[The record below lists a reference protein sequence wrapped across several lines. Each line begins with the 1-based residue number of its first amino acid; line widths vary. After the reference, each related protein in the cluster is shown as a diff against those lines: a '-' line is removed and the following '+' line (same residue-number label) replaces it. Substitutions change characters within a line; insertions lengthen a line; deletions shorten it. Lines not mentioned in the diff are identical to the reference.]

1 MEEALKAKIKKK
13 IRAWV
18 LGLLAGISPWL
29 ILVLMAATGVLGIM
43 SLDDGIDDRIE
54 KNIINTN
61 YDNVTI
67 DDMIRICSHDESF
80 EHYFENCA
88 LTQRQMLRMLQRIKK
103 LNARN
108 LTGSGTSRKR
118 TIRVQALHEYEEY
131 ILVEEDAVIGTEII
145 DGEEV
150 EIKEDI
156 YEWQEKSDYDT
167 WYTYSYDTSDIEKL
181 CQIDWQIIYTLLT
194 LQAASGDRNWNYE
207 SSMDWDSE
215 YVKAFCGYCGKAL
228 DGREKCPVCD
238 YQQEIENDD
247 RVLNEYGYCTQC
259 GEAYDST
266 HICKVCTEKVPSEA
280 GKITNVDID
289 ALLEFFVVDYEY
301 SYDVASMLKDSYYYE
316 QSQSIPFKYH
326 SEEETIPEDDAGK
339 KRNGKYT
346 WFEPATLVMNTC
358 NGFLYAW
365 YDVEKDMNGNPVV
378 TPQNLYNGREGS
390 LEAYRVGYM
399 HTTLDL
405 NTLYSG
411 LSECFDNPEKFDY
424 DWIMEMVRQLPGGEI
439 VAAKYEGYE
448 TSAMADGRILSAT
461 EHGAEIFVPGL
472 DFFNKVQSQLEAAD
486 NADID
491 IGGMEY
497 DETTGGMIARYAMSK
512 VGCSYVWGTSGP
524 NTFDCSGLVNWC
536 AKMCG
541 LTVPWAKVPGVS
553 ATNTR
558 RSAANAQGYINAGK
572 AIPESEMKQGD
583 IIFFASEGTPNTV
596 KNITHV
602 GIYVGNGKFVDA
614 RNKKKGVLLS
624 EYSAYWKKR
633 ATVIARPY

>member
-1 MEEALKAKIKKK
+1 MEEVLKAKIKKK
-13 IRAWV
+13 IRIWV

-54 KNIINTN
+54 KDIIDTD

-108 LTGSGTSRKR
+108 LTGSNTSRKR

-131 ILVEEDAVIGTEII
+131 VLVEEDAVIGTEVVN
-145 DGEEV
+145 GKVV
-150 EIKEDI
+150 EIRGDR
-156 YEWQEKSDYDT
+156 YEWQEKRDYDT

-194 LQAASGDRNWNYE
+194 LQAASGDRNWSYE
-207 SSMDWDSE
+207 ENMDWDSG
-215 YVKAFCGYCGKAL
+215 YVEAFCSYCGKAL
-228 DGREKCPVCD
+228 DDRSKCPICS
-238 YQQEIENDD
+238 YQQEVENDD
-247 RVLNEYGYCTQC
+247 RSLNEYGYCAQC

-266 HICKVCTEKVPSEA
+266 LTCRTCTEKVSSEA
-280 GKITNVDID
+280 GKIKNEDID
-289 ALLEFFVVDYEY
+289 ALLDFFAMDYEY
-301 SYDVASMLKDSYYYE
+301 SYDVASMLKDSYYYA

-326 SEEETIPEDDAGK
+326 CEEEIFSDDDSST

-346 WFEPATLVMNTC
+346 WFEPAPLVMNTC

-365 YDVEKDMNGNPVV
+365 YDVEKDMNGSPVV
-378 TPQNLYNGREGS
+378 TPQNLYNGRES
-390 LEAYRVGYM
+390 TLEAYSVGYM

-424 DWIMEMVRQLPGGEI
+424 DWIMEMVRQLPGGEG

-448 TSAMADGRILSAT
+448 TSAMADGRILSVT

-472 DFFNKVQSQLEAAD
+472 DFFNRVQSQLEAAD

-497 DETTGGMIARYAMSK
+497 DETTGGMIAQYAMSK

-524 NTFDCSGLVNWC
+524 STFDCSGLVNWC

-541 LTVPWAKVPGVS
+541 LAVPWAKVPGVS

-596 KNITHV
+596 RNITHV
-602 GIYVGNGKFVDA
+602 GIYVGDGKFVDA

-633 ATVIARPY
+633 TAVIARPY